1 MRQGA
6 YGARRAARKATLGIV
21 ATLALA
27 GAAAAEEVVIAAL
40 GDSLTQGYGLPPE
53 EGFVPTLERWL
64 QARGHDVR
72 LINAGVSGDTTAGGL
87 SRVDWTLTDE
97 VDGLIVALGGND
109 MLRGIAPEV
118 ARENLDGIL
127 RAAGEQGVPVLLA
140 GLDAPGNYGPEYE
153 RAFEAMYPDLAER
166 HGALLHQNFLG
177 ALDAARQEG
186 AALSDLMQA
195 DGLHPTARGVER
207 IVADIGPRVE
217 ALIDR
222 ILGGDPS

>member
-140 GLDAPGNYGPEYE
+140 GLDAPGNYGPDYE

-166 HGALLHQNFLG
+166 HGALLHDDFLG
-177 ALDAARQEG
+177 ALDAAREEG

>member
-1 MRQGA
+1 VRQGA

-166 HGALLHQNFLG
+166 HGALLHENFLG

-186 AALSDLMQA
+186 APLSDLMQA

-222 ILGGDPS
+222 IRGGDPS